1 MKLTQHLRTGRL
13 AVAMGAVL
21 MTGSLTA
28 ATWPER
34 LSPRAAGYC
43 ERAML
48 MVKSGNYQGV
58 IDQLCHLVTQQVELT
73 DAEATECSYLLAK
86 ALYET
91 GDADCISL
99 LHDFA
104 ITHPASPLALNARL
118 AEADYYYFDQEYA
131 AALELYNDIDF
142 SRLDATQFPVYTYRR
157 GLCQVKRGLYDESV
171 PAFTRLLNYSQYREA
186 AQYYLAYVDYVH
198 GDYDKAYEA
207 FASLG
212 EEMPDTPDTQS
223 PVSTAGRHGRRR
235 GSSNNSAAM
244 ARRGNYISD
253 GLEPG
258 YYMTQIEFARGQYQS
273 VIDHGRS
280 LLERRQ
286 VAELVPGT
294 ERVIGLSYYKLGDY
308 DPARQYLENYI
319 EHTGS
324 SATDDARYALAV
336 IDYKEGRYTQ
346 AAETF
351 TPLTDLQSD
360 LGQSAYLYLGQCAAA
375 QGDSNAAAMAFE
387 KATRMSY
394 DRNVSE
400 AALYNY
406 VASRTHGGQ
415 IPFSSSVELLEN
427 FLERYPHSEYA
438 PRVEEFLATTYY
450 NERDYRRALSSIE
463 HIKKPSASVL
473 AAKQKVLFEL
483 GVEELSNG
491 NAASA
496 AGYLRQAADSKSDA
510 AIATDASLWLGDA
523 LYATG
528 DYRGA
533 ENAYRR
539 YLNGRGN
546 ADNKALGR
554 YDLAYALYRQE
565 KFAEAARQFREA
577 ASDSALPE
585 AQRTDAIVRLADCLY
600 YTGDYRGATDQYTR
614 AIDSNA
620 QTADYAMFRRAI
632 MYGHAGDIN
641 RKLSELSLLAQQYP
655 GSRWLPDAILEQGE
669 TYAALGQTSKA
680 AETFARLDRDY
691 SATPQNRQGMLQ
703 MAIAYMKEGRT
714 DEAEQTYRRVIS
726 TWPTSQEAAL
736 ANEDLRRHYAA
747 KGELNEYAEYLAGI
761 DGAPRLDPDQMERL
775 AFDAAESALAD
786 NVKATT
792 GLERYVE
799 QYPDG
804 QNLAQALYDL
814 AEAEQENGFYTRAIN
829 HIDML
834 LERRADSRQVP
845 GALLLKANI
854 MENRLGAPGAEIAEV
869 YRQLERRGGADFA
882 PEAYAGIMRYS
893 DDPAERMAYARRVR
907 QTGGLSA
914 DQMDEAL
921 YFEAEGMMDSG
932 HAAEGAEM
940 YERLASNPMSES
952 GAKAAVTL
960 GEYWLKEGQPA
971 KAEKVLTAF
980 TDAGTPHQYWLA
992 RGFIALADSYHAQ
1005 KKTYLGIE
1013 YLKSLQENYPGDD
1026 LDIHDMIAQ
1035 RLKAWK

>member
-13 AVAMGAVL
+13 AAALGAVL
-21 MTGSLTA
+21 MAGSITA

-34 LSPRAAGYC
+34 LSPRAVGYC

-58 IDQLCHLVTQQVELT
+58 IDQLRHLVTQQVELT
-73 DAEATECSYLLAK
+73 EAEATECSYLLAK

-91 GDADCISL
+91 GDADCLSL

-104 ITHPASPLALNARL
+104 ATHPASPLALNARL
-118 AEADYYYFDQEYA
+118 AEADYYYFDHDYA
-131 AALELYNDIDF
+131 AALELYDDIDF
-142 SRLDATQFPVYTYRR
+142 SRLDASQLPAYTYRK

-171 PAFTRLLNYSQYREA
+171 PAFTRLLGYGQYREA
-186 AQYYLAYVDYVH
+186 GRYYLAYIEYLH
-198 GDYDKAYEA
+198 GDYDKAYDT
-207 FASLG
+207 FASIG
-212 EEMPDTPDTQS
+212 SEMPDMPDTQQDAA
-223 PVSTAGRHGRRR
+223 PTGRHGRRR
-235 GSSNNSAAM
+235 SNNASM
-244 ARRGNYISD
+244 ARRGNYQSD

-258 YYMTQIEFARGQYQS
+258 YYMTQIEFARGQYQN

-280 LLERRQ
+280 LLERRN

-294 ERVIGLSYYKLGDY
+294 ERVIGLSYYKLGDFT
-308 DPARQYLENYI
+308 PARQYLENYI
-319 EHTGS
+319 EHTGT
-324 SATDDARYALAV
+324 SAADDARYALAV
-336 IDYKEGRYTQ
+336 IDYKEERYTQ
-346 AAETF
+346 AAEAL

-375 QGDSNAAAMAFE
+375 QGDSNAAAIAFE

-394 DRNVSE
+394 DNAVSE

-427 FLERYPHSEYA
+427 FLKRYPRSEYA
-438 PRVEEFLATTYY
+438 PRVKEFLATAYY
-450 NERDYRRALSSIE
+450 NERDYRRALASIE
-463 HIKKPSASVL
+463 NIKKPSSSVL
-473 AAKQKVLFEL
+473 AAKQKILFEL

-491 NAASA
+491 NAAAA

-510 AIATDASLWLGDA
+510 AIATDATLWLGDA
-523 LYATG
+523 LYDTG
-528 DYRGA
+528 DYRNA

-546 ADNKALGR
+546 ADNKALAR

-565 KFAEAARQFREA
+565 KFAEATRQFRDA
-577 ASDSALPE
+577 SSDSSLPE

-632 MYGHAGDIN
+632 MYGHAGDIT
-641 RKLSELSLLAQQYP
+641 RKVNELSLLTQKYP
-655 GSRWLPDAILEQGE
+655 DSRWLPDAILEQGE

-680 AETFARLDRDY
+680 AETFALLDRDH
-691 SATPQNRQGMLQ
+691 SSTPQNRQGMLQ

-714 DEAEQTYRRVIS
+714 AEAEQAYRRVIS

-786 NVKATT
+786 DVKATA

-814 AEAEQENGFYTRAIN
+814 AEAEQENGLYTHAIT

-834 LERRADSRQVP
+834 LEKRADSRQVP
-845 GALLLKANI
+845 GALLIKANI
-854 MENRLGAPGAEIAEV
+854 MENRIGAPREEIAEV

-893 DDPAERMAYARRVR
+893 DDPAERMAYAQRVR

-921 YFEAEGMMDSG
+921 YCEAEGMMDAG
-932 HAAEGAEM
+932 RTDEGAAI
-940 YERLASNPMSES
+940 YERLAANPMSES

-960 GEYWLKEGQPA
+960 GEYWLQAGQPA
-971 KAEKVLTAF
+971 KAEKVLAAF